1 MSAEMFGALEAGGYA
16 LAALCAIAAIVVF
29 FTQDIRAVRD
39 EMTGR
44 AAERAIEEMRAGKSG
59 TFRAVSGGRSGKGA
73 KAQARGLSSART
85 SGSLHVRFAANGE
98 GEIDE
103 GTDATAPVAESEQ
116 GTTLLGCDAADTQA
130 PASEQGTTLLSSTE
144 TNPAASEQGTTL
156 LSASPADALS
166 PSSEAGTTLLEADI
180 SVSAPSEAG
189 TTLLGKGEAR

>member
-1 MSAEMFGALEAGGYA
+1 MRSPR
-16 LAALCAIAAIVVF
+16 CARLLPIVVF

-59 TFRAVSGGRSGKGA
+59 TFRAVSAGRSGKGS

-98 GEIDE
+98 GETDE
-103 GTDATAPVAESEQ
+103 GTDATAP
-116 GTTLLGCDAADTQA
+116 DAALDC
-130 PASEQGTTLLSSTE
+130 TTLLSSTE

-156 LSASPADALS
+156 LSASPADASS
-166 PSSEAGTTLLEADI
+166 PS
-180 SVSAPSEAG
+180 SEAG

>member
-98 GEIDE
+98 GETDE
-103 GTDATAPVAESEQ
+103 GMDATAPVAE
-116 GTTLLGCDAADTQA
+116 
-130 PASEQGTTLLSSTE
+130 SEQGTTLLSSTE

>member
-98 GEIDE
+98 GETDE

-116 GTTLLGCDAADTQA
+116 GTTLL
-130 PASEQGTTLLSSTE
+130 
-144 TNPAASEQGTTL
+144 
-156 LSASPADALS
+156 SASPADASS
-166 PSSEAGTTLLEADI
+166 PSSEAGTTFLEADI